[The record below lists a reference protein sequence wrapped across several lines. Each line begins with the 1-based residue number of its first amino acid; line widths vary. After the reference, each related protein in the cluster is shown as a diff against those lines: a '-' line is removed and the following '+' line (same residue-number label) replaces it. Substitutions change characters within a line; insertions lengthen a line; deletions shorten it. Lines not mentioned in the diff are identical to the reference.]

1 MAPPSLTV
9 APPPPPSSD
18 VGSQFNLYLRVTTSL
33 AVCLAVAIIAAP
45 AAAIGMA
52 LSWIVWRI
60 TRPAKL
66 TVIVLT
72 VGAAVSFVIL
82 AHQVAWLWP
91 IGVFFPGRLYGVLPP
106 SSAAPLGSVI
116 WRSCAIELLLGPS
129 LFVAL
134 DALLG
139 FREHTLISGLYRQAP
154 RNAAREG
161 GWGGWR
167 SRWSGDGGRYDSSAV
182 AGSAHALEA
191 SHPTGAIRLGV
202 DRDNRRKPFDLTA
215 AELAAHVFIPGA
227 SGSGK
232 TTTLARIADGAMQ
245 EGYGLVI
252 VDCKG
257 GGLGVT
263 ARQLAA
269 RHGLP
274 FFAVDPSDPDSLG
287 YNPVTGDAADVANK
301 LLGAFSF
308 GQEGEIYKQVAMR
321 GIPPIVRGLMA
332 ANKPVTLA
340 AITQACEPNELARLA
355 RQVGTEGGE
364 GDEGGEL
371 QTELLQLAAAEG
383 IGKAGMASLEFRF
396 GALLQGK
403 FGDLFRK
410 SPALDW
416 DAVLAKP
423 SVVYVSLSAT
433 AASEDVELMGRV
445 VAQDLKQ
452 LCGRRLRVAQ
462 EGKSVT
468 PVIVAFDEF
477 AALREAEQ
485 ITDLL
490 LQARQAEMPVLL
502 STQYLPEAIPI
513 RKAALSAGLL
523 VVHRLESQDAE
534 DVAAQWGTQNRWKVT
549 YQTNWESGETEKGS
563 IRTVDEFVIHPNV
576 LRSLDLGEVAV
587 RSVSTKRHA
596 IVKVFPV
603 EKDTLIGP

>member
-1 MAPPSLTV
+1 
-9 APPPPPSSD
+9 
-18 VGSQFNLYLRVTTSL
+18 
-33 AVCLAVAIIAAP
+33 
-45 AAAIGMA
+45 
-52 LSWIVWRI
+52 
-60 TRPAKL
+60 
-66 TVIVLT
+66 
-72 VGAAVSFVIL
+72 
-82 AHQVAWLWP
+82 
-91 IGVFFPGRLYGVLPP
+91 
-106 SSAAPLGSVI
+106 
-116 WRSCAIELLLGPS
+116 
-129 LFVAL
+129 
-134 DALLG
+134 
-139 FREHTLISGLYRQAP
+139 
-154 RNAAREG
+154 
-161 GWGGWR
+161 
-167 SRWSGDGGRYDSSAV
+167 
-182 AGSAHALEA
+182 
-191 SHPTGAIRLGV
+191 
-202 DRDNRRKPFDLTA
+202 
-215 AELAAHVFIPGA
+215 
-227 SGSGK
+227 
-232 TTTLARIADGAMQ
+232 
-245 EGYGLVI
+245 
-252 VDCKG
+252 
-257 GGLGVT
+257 
-263 ARQLAA
+263 
-269 RHGLP
+269 
-274 FFAVDPSDPDSLG
+274 
-287 YNPVTGDAADVANK
+287 
-301 LLGAFSF
+301 
-308 GQEGEIYKQVAMR
+308 
-321 GIPPIVRGLMA
+321 
-332 ANKPVTLA
+332 
-340 AITQACEPNELARLA
+340 
-355 RQVGTEGGE
+355 
-364 GDEGGEL
+364 
-371 QTELLQLAAAEG
+371 
-383 IGKAGMASLEFRF
+383 MASLEFRF

-452 LCGRRLRVAQ
+452 LCGRRLRVVQ
-462 EGKSVT
+462 EGKPVV